1 MGAGYTWPFTIIF
14 LEMKA
19 RKWKVGEV
27 DTTSTNGPE
36 NRTNH
41 GENTW
46 EKGHSALQGIFKEK
60 YLSIIVRDVKKYQ

>member
-1 MGAGYTWPFTIIF
+1 MGAGFTWPFTIIF
-14 LEMKA
+14 LEMKE

-36 NRTNH
+36 NRTNQ

-46 EKGHSALQGIFKEK
+46 EKGRSALQGIF
-60 YLSIIVRDVKKYQ
+60 